1 MGRIKNFDIV
11 INKCLWE
18 IKPTSETLDLD
29 KNDFLLS
36 VINGFEEGK
45 WRKKEKEDFSRYS
58 MPTNHS
64 TFTKICTSF
73 ADEQGKRA
81 NDVIVKL
88 LLSQKEIELI
98 QIITPIQ

>member
-45 WRKKEKEDFSRYS
+45 WRKNRRRGKGR
-58 MPTNHS
+58 NN
-64 TFTKICTSF
+64 CTSILKVHSYCRR
-73 ADEQGKRA
+73 KR
-81 NDVIVKL
+81 
-88 LLSQKEIELI
+88 
-98 QIITPIQ
+98 